1 MAMRTIKKI
10 IIRWNH
16 QSAMFF
22 WDPFVA
28 LKLKFGKV
36 KVPIVYPDCPWSNP
50 VFCVQQVLIFARC
63 FFLFVSWLD
72 HIKYVK
78 SRFSW
83 LNIPSFLLGEQS
95 QHFCHQNHRC
105 LFKGDPIRWHRGWWP
120 RSEGGVHHEMFVETM
135 FDYHKQREHNTRA
148 FSLETHIINT
158 YQKPVGFWFMLML
171 TVLVA
176 L

>member
-105 LFKGDPIRWHRGWWP
+105 LFKGDPTRWHRGWWP
-120 RSEGGVHHEMFVETM
+120 RSEGGSTM
-135 FDYHKQREHNTRA
+135 KC
-148 FSLETHIINT
+148 SLKRCLITINKGNIILGCFPLKLISSTHIRN
-158 YQKPVGFWFMLML
+158 L
-171 TVLVA
+171 
-176 L
+176 